1 VGEIVVR
8 SAELADE
15 PALIELLD
23 ELDRSQA
30 SWRVFSPRPGYREE
44 LLARYRALRDD
55 PDGVHV
61 VADEGGRV
69 VGMGVG
75 VVHRPSSLSDESSV
89 EISSFVVRP
98 SHRGRGVGT
107 AIAAE
112 VARFAAGR
120 GVRHLDLRVF
130 AANDPAVA
138 FWGTLGFRPRI
149 VQMVAPA
156 AGDAAGERGGSPDPL
171 RRTVLRPR

>member
-1 VGEIVVR
+1 VVR
-8 SAELADE
+8 PAELADE

-30 SWRVFSPRPGYREE
+30 SWRVFDPRPGYREE
-44 LLARYRALRDD
+44 LLSRYRAIRDD
-55 PDGVHV
+55 PDGVHL

-75 VVHRPSSLSDESSV
+75 VLHRPSSLSDEASV

-112 VARFAAGR
+112 VASFAAAR

-138 FWGTLGFRPRI
+138 FWGSLGFRPRI

-156 AGDAAGERGGSPDPL
+156 AAEPSGDGAG
-171 RRTVLRPR
+171 